1 MSVGIVQAEGVKEE
15 FNLKIRSTTIL
26 AVKVGDK
33 IAIAGDGQVT
43 FGDIVFKNKAVKVR
57 KFYNNTI
64 VAGFAGAA
72 ADAFALFDKFENK
85 LEEFGGNLKKASVEL
100 AKEWRSDKALRELD
114 AMLVVGDKKNLLILS
129 GTGDVLE
136 TDDDIAAIGS
146 GGIYAYSA
154 AKALKRHTK
163 LEPHEVV
170 RESLQ
175 IAGEICIY
183 TNTNITVEKLY

>member
-1 MSVGIVQAEGVKEE
+1 MK
-15 FNLKIRSTTIL
+15 FRSTTIL
-26 AVKVGDK
+26 AIKDGDK
-33 IAIAGDGQVT
+33 VAIAGDGQVT
-43 FGDIVFKNKAVKVR
+43 FGDTIFKNKAKKIR
-57 KFYNNTI
+57 KFYNDSI
-64 VAGFAGAA
+64 LAGFAGAA

-85 LEEFGGNLKKASVEL
+85 LDEHGGNLKKASVEL

-114 AMLVVGDKKNLLILS
+114 AMLIVADRNNLLVLS

-146 GGIYAYSA
+146 GGVYAYAA
-154 AKALKRHTK
+154 AKALRRHTK

-183 TNTNITVEKLY
+183 TNTNINVEKIY

>member
-1 MSVGIVQAEGVKEE
+1 MKFRA
-15 FNLKIRSTTIL
+15 TTIL
-26 AVKVGDK
+26 AVKDGERV
-33 IAIAGDGQVT
+33 AIAGDGQVT
-43 FGDIVFKNKAVKVR
+43 FGDTVFKNKAKKIR
-57 KFYNNTI
+57 KFYNNSI
-64 VAGFAGAA
+64 LAGFAGAA

-85 LEEFGGNLKKASVEL
+85 LDEYGGNLKKASVEL

-114 AMLVVGDKKNLLILS
+114 AMLIVADKNNLLVLS

-146 GGIYAYSA
+146 GGTYAYAA

-163 LEPHEVV
+163 LGPHEVV

-183 TNTNITVEKLY
+183 TNTNISVEKLY

>member
-1 MSVGIVQAEGVKEE
+1 MKFRA
-15 FNLKIRSTTIL
+15 TTIL
-26 AVKVGDK
+26 AVKDGDRV
-33 IAIAGDGQVT
+33 AIAGDGQVT
-43 FGDIVFKNKAVKVR
+43 FGDTVFKNKAKKIR
-57 KFYNNTI
+57 KFYNNSI
-64 VAGFAGAA
+64 LAGFAGAA

-85 LEEFGGNLKKASVEL
+85 LDEYGGNLKKASVEL

-114 AMLVVGDKKNLLILS
+114 AMLIVADKNNLLVLS

-146 GGIYAYSA
+146 GGTYAYAA
-154 AKALKRHTK
+154 AKALKRHTQ
-163 LEPHEVV
+163 LDPHEVV

-183 TNTNITVEKLY
+183 TNTNISVEKLY